1 MPEMKDS
8 GIEWIGMIPKNW
20 NVDKIKYHLKR
31 NEPKNPGNVEVLSVY
46 REYGVIPKNSRDDN
60 HNITSEDTS
69 KYKYVK
75 KGDLVINKM
84 KAWQGSMGV
93 SEYEGIVS
101 PAYFIY
107 NFTDNYFDKKYFHF
121 LIRNCYKD
129 EFRRIS
135 GGIREGQWDLSADL
149 FADELVLI
157 PPIKEQI
164 KILEFLNTK
173 CAEID
178 TLYSDIE
185 KQIETLEEYKKSII
199 TEAVTRGLDPDV
211 EMKDSGIEWIGMIP
225 KHWNLK
231 RLGFASVMQNGY
243 VGATQDILVDDGER
257 YIQSL
262 HIKDGQIMFGNDF
275 FVTKE
280 WGEKHPKMY
289 KGDILV
295 VQTGDIG
302 QVAIVD
308 DEYDGCNCHA
318 LIICHVDNVNFV
330 SQFLLYYLM
339 SYAGNRELIRYQTGT
354 TLKHLNSSKIKY
366 SKMVVPPKDE
376 QSEIVKHLTPIIR
389 EVELVIEDKKKQLET
404 LEQYKRSLIYEYVTG
419 KKEVK

>member
-1 MPEMKDS
+1 MAEMKDS

-20 NVDKIKYHLKR
+20 NADKIKYHLKR

-69 KYKYVK
+69 KYNYVK

-107 NFTDNYFDKKYFHF
+107 NFTDNYLDKKYFHF

-149 FADELVLI
+149 FADELVLV

-164 KILEFLNTK
+164 KIVEFLNTK

-185 KQIETLEEYKKSII
+185 KQIDILEEYKKSII
-199 TEAVTRGLDPDV
+199 TEAVTKGLDPDV

-225 KHWNLK
+225 KNWNISRLK
-231 RLGFASVMQNGY
+231 YELL
-243 VGATQDILVDDGER
+243 LV
-257 YIQSL
+257 
-262 HIKDGQIMFGNDF
+262 
-275 FVTKE
+275 
-280 WGEKHPKMY
+280 
-289 KGDILV
+289 
-295 VQTGDIG
+295 
-302 QVAIVD
+302 
-308 DEYDGCNCHA
+308 
-318 LIICHVDNVNFV
+318 
-330 SQFLLYYLM
+330 
-339 SYAGNRELIRYQTGT
+339 
-354 TLKHLNSSKIKY
+354 
-366 SKMVVPPKDE
+366 
-376 QSEIVKHLTPIIR
+376 
-389 EVELVIEDKKKQLET
+389 
-404 LEQYKRSLIYEYVTG
+404 
-419 KKEVK
+419 

>member
-1 MPEMKDS
+1 MAEMKDS

-20 NVDKIKYHLKR
+20 NADKIKYHLKR

-107 NFTDNYFDKKYFHF
+107 NFTDNYLDKKYFHF

-149 FADELVLI
+149 FADELVLV

-164 KILEFLNTK
+164 KIVEFLNTK

-185 KQIETLEEYKKSII
+185 KQIETLEEYKKTTI
-199 TEAVTRGLDPDV
+199 TEAVTKGLDPDV
-211 EMKDSGIEWIGMIP
+211 EMKNSGIEWIGEIP
-225 KHWNLK
+225 QKWECKKVKYLCKTRNEKYDITHGRLNYFALENLVSWNMKYIETENEYDVSGTNLCYK
-231 RLGFASVMQNGY
+231 NDVVFGKLRPYLAKTF
-243 VGATQDILVDDGER
+243 LVDYDRCCSTEFAVFHSFQGLPKYYLYVFTTQGFVKTVDDSTLGVKMPRANIEF
-257 YIQSL
+257 
-262 HIKDGQIMFGNDF
+262 IKNVFIP
-275 FVTKE
+275 VA
-280 WGEKHPKMY
+280 PKSE
-289 KGDILV
+289 
-295 VQTGDIG
+295 Q
-302 QVAIVD
+302 QQIVD
-308 DEYDGCNCHA
+308 YLDSKCTEIDG
-318 LIICHVDNVNFV
+318 IIF
-330 SQFLLYYLM
+330 
-339 SYAGNRELIRYQTGT
+339 
-354 TLKHLNSSKIKY
+354 
-366 SKMVVPPKDE
+366 
-376 QSEIVKHLTPIIR
+376 
-389 EVELVIEDKKKQLET
+389 DKKKQLET
-404 LEQYKRSLIYEYVTG
+404 LEQYKKSLIYEYVTG

>member
-1 MPEMKDS
+1 MAEMKDSGVVFIGNIPKEWGVYSVKHLFKIGRGRVISELELDDDGKYPVYSSQTKNEGCMGYINTYDFDIDQLTWTTDGVYAGTVFIRHGKHNCTNVCGTLQPNEKNDNDLQYLKYALECIATYHRRKDINGGKIMNNEMARIKIPIPPKGIQINIAEFLDKKCAEIDMLHSDIEKQIETLEEYKKSIITEAVTKGLDPDVEMKDS

-107 NFTDNYFDKKYFHF
+107 NFTDNYLDKKYFHY

-149 FADELVLI
+149 FAKESVLI
-157 PPIKEQI
+157 PPKKEQI
-164 KILEFLNTK
+164 KIVEYLNTK

-178 TLYSDIE
+178 
-185 KQIETLEEYKKSII
+185 
-199 TEAVTRGLDPDV
+199 DV
-211 EMKDSGIEWIGMIP
+211 
-225 KHWNLK
+225 
-231 RLGFASVMQNGY
+231 
-243 VGATQDILVDDGER
+243 
-257 YIQSL
+257 
-262 HIKDGQIMFGNDF
+262 
-275 FVTKE
+275 
-280 WGEKHPKMY
+280 
-289 KGDILV
+289 
-295 VQTGDIG
+295 
-302 QVAIVD
+302 IV
-308 DEYDGCNCHA
+308 
-318 LIICHVDNVNFV
+318 
-330 SQFLLYYLM
+330 
-339 SYAGNRELIRYQTGT
+339 
-354 TLKHLNSSKIKY
+354 
-366 SKMVVPPKDE
+366 
-376 QSEIVKHLTPIIR
+376 
-389 EVELVIEDKKKQLET
+389 DKKKQLET
-404 LEQYKRSLIYEYVTG
+404 LEQYKKSLIYEYVTG
-419 KKEVK
+419 KKEVLND